1 MRHFFFSTL
10 TLAALL
16 GLGACAGTGNGTGN
30 NNATTGDK
38 NAADP
43 RLQQNLRVDVLDASG
58 KPINGLAC
66 RLSNEHGYFLAQ
78 SGGSVLVKRSAR
90 DLAVDCDAPPGL
102 RTQAQLRPRPES
114 GAAPSA
120 TDAKG
125 KGGSGS
131 GNNTSVYGSVGVGS
145 FGSRGGVGINIGFPI
160 PIGTAS
166 DPAPAAAA
174 TNTPWRYPEWV
185 QLRQG
190 KTLLFDAQGS
200 SSAQPALAYEA
211 VRP

>member
-10 TLAALL
+10 ALAALL
-16 GLGACAGTGNGTGN
+16 GLGACASNGSS
-30 NNATTGDK
+30 TGDK
-38 NAADP
+38 NAVDP
-43 RLQQNLRVDVLDASG
+43 RLQQSLRIDVLDASG

-78 SGGSVLVKRSAR
+78 SGGSVQVKRSAR
-90 DLAVDCDAPPGL
+90 DLAIDCDAPAGL
-102 RTQAQLRPRPES
+102 RTQAQLRARPET
-114 GAAPSA
+114 GTAPSA
-120 TDAKG
+120 SAPSS
-125 KGGSGS
+125 KGGSS
-131 GNNTSVYGSVGVGS
+131 TSVYGSVGLGS
-145 FGSRGGVGINIGFPI
+145 FGSHGGVGINIGFPI

-166 DPAPAAAA
+166 DPAPLANNA
-174 TNTPWRYPEWV
+174 PWRYPDWV

-200 SSAQPALAYEA
+200 SSAQPALGYEA

>member
-1 MRHFFFSTL
+1 
-10 TLAALL
+10 
-16 GLGACAGTGNGTGN
+16 LGACAGTGNGTGN

>member
-16 GLGACAGTGNGTGN
+16 GLGACANTSTGSGSG
-30 NNATTGDK
+30 TGDK

-43 RLQQNLRVDVLDASG
+43 RLQQNLRVDVLDVSG

-78 SGGSVLVKRSAR
+78 SGASVLVKRSAR

-145 FGSRGGVGINIGFPI
+145 FGSRSGVGINIGFPI

-166 DPAPAAAA
+166 DPAPSAAVQ
-174 TNTPWRYPEWV
+174 NNLWRYPEWV

-190 KTLLFDAQGS
+190 RSLLFDAQGS
-200 SSAQPALAYEA
+200 SSAQPALGFEA
-211 VRP
+211 VRAP